1 MRTIQ
6 SSKIKDECIKLIL
19 KANVCVDKKTLDK
32 IMIQKEKETG
42 LAKEILTQIIENDN
56 LAQKENIP
64 LCQDTGIAIFF
75 LEIGQD
81 VHIEGNL
88 HDAINEAVKIAYTE
102 GYFRKSVV
110 KHPLDRINT
119 NDNTKAIIHTNI
131 VSGDKLKITF
141 APKGAGSENMSQ
153 IRMLVPSD
161 GIEGVKKFVIDT
173 IKKAGGKPCPP
184 IIVGVGI
191 GGNFEKCALLAKE
204 AILRDIDDTSAD
216 PINASLE
223 RELLE
228 EINKLNIG
236 PMGLGGKT
244 TALAVKVNSYPCHIA
259 SLPVAVNIQCHAARH
274 EVIIL

>member
-42 LAKEILTQIIENDN
+42 LAREILTQIIENDN

-88 HDAINEAVKIAYTE
+88 NDAINEAVKIAYTE

-131 VSGDKLKITF
+131 VSGDKMKITF

-153 IRMLVPSD
+153 IKMLVPSD

-173 IKKAGGKPCPP
+173 VKKAGGKPCPP

-204 AILRDIDDTSAD
+204 AVLRDIDDISAD

-223 RELLE
+223 KELLE

>member
-1 MRTIQ
+1 MRIIQ

-19 KANVCVDKKTLDK
+19 KANVCVDKKTLNK
-32 IMIQKEKETG
+32 LNIQKNEENG
-42 LAKEILTQIIENDN
+42 LAKEILTQIIENDI

-81 VHIEGNL
+81 IHIEGNL
-88 HDAINEAVKIAYTE
+88 NDAINEAVKIAYTE

-131 VSGDKLKITF
+131 VPGDKIKITF

-153 IRMLVPSD
+153 IKMLVPSD
-161 GIEGVKKFVIDT
+161 GIEGVKKFVIET

-184 IIVGVGI
+184 IIVGIGI

-204 AILRDIDDTSAD
+204 AILRDIDDTSTD

-223 RELLE
+223 KELLE

-274 EVIIL
+274 EVIII

>member
-1 MRTIQ
+1 MRIIQ

-19 KANVCVDKKTLDK
+19 KANVCVDKKTFNKLN
-32 IMIQKEKETG
+32 IQKNKENG
-42 LAKEILTQIIENDN
+42 LAKEILTQIIENDI

-81 VHIEGNL
+81 IHIEGNL
-88 HDAINEAVKIAYTE
+88 NDAINEAVKIAYTE

-131 VSGDKLKITF
+131 VPGDKIKITF

-153 IRMLVPSD
+153 IKMLVPSE
-161 GIEGVKKFVIDT
+161 GIEGVKKFVIET

-184 IIVGVGI
+184 IIVGIGI

-204 AILRDIDDTSAD
+204 AILRDIDDTSTD

-223 RELLE
+223 KELLE

-274 EVIIL
+274 EVIII

>member
-1 MRTIQ
+1 MRIIQ

-19 KANVCVDKKTLDK
+19 KANVCVDKKTFNKLN
-32 IMIQKEKETG
+32 IQKNEENG
-42 LAKEILTQIIENDN
+42 IAKEILTQIIENDI

-81 VHIEGNL
+81 IHIEGNL
-88 HDAINEAVKIAYTE
+88 NDAINEAVKIAYTE

-131 VSGDKLKITF
+131 VPGDKIKITF

-153 IRMLVPSD
+153 IKMLVPSD
-161 GIEGVKKFVIDT
+161 GIEGVKKFVIET

-184 IIVGVGI
+184 IIVGIGI

-204 AILRDIDDTSAD
+204 AILRDIDDTSTD

-223 RELLE
+223 KELLE

-244 TALAVKVNSYPCHIA
+244 TVLAVKVNSYPCHIA

-274 EVIIL
+274 EVIII

>member
-1 MRTIQ
+1 MRIIQ

-19 KANVCVDKKTLDK
+19 KANVCVDKKTFNKLN
-32 IMIQKEKETG
+32 IQKNEENG
-42 LAKEILTQIIENDN
+42 LAKEILTQIIENDI

-81 VHIEGNL
+81 IHIEGNL
-88 HDAINEAVKIAYTE
+88 NDAINEAVKIAYTE

-131 VSGDKLKITF
+131 VPGDKIKITF

-153 IRMLVPSD
+153 IKMLVPSD
-161 GIEGVKKFVIDT
+161 GIEGVKKFVIET

-184 IIVGVGI
+184 IIVGIGI

-204 AILRDIDDTSAD
+204 AILRDIDDTSTD

-223 RELLE
+223 KELLE

-274 EVIIL
+274 EVIII

>member
-88 HDAINEAVKIAYTE
+88 NDAINEAVKIAYTE

-131 VSGDKLKITF
+131 VSGDKMKITF

-153 IRMLVPSD
+153 IKMLVPSD
-161 GIEGVKKFVIDT
+161 GIEGVKRFVIDT
-173 IKKAGGKPCPP
+173 VKKAGGKPCPP

>member
-88 HDAINEAVKIAYTE
+88 NDAINEAVKIAYTE

-110 KHPLDRINT
+110 
-119 NDNTKAIIHTNI
+119 
-131 VSGDKLKITF
+131 
-141 APKGAGSENMSQ
+141 
-153 IRMLVPSD
+153 
-161 GIEGVKKFVIDT
+161 
-173 IKKAGGKPCPP
+173 
-184 IIVGVGI
+184 
-191 GGNFEKCALLAKE
+191 
-204 AILRDIDDTSAD
+204 
-216 PINASLE
+216 
-223 RELLE
+223 
-228 EINKLNIG
+228 
-236 PMGLGGKT
+236 
-244 TALAVKVNSYPCHIA
+244 
-259 SLPVAVNIQCHAARH
+259 
-274 EVIIL
+274 

>member
-88 HDAINEAVKIAYTE
+88 NDAINEAVKIAYTE

-131 VSGDKLKITF
+131 VSGDKMKITF

-153 IRMLVPSD
+153 IKMLVPSD
-161 GIEGVKKFVIDT
+161 GIEGVKRFVIDT
-173 IKKAGGKPCPP
+173 VKKAGGKSCPP

>member
-1 MRTIQ
+1 MRIIQ

-19 KANVCVDKKTLDK
+19 KANVCVDKKTFNKLN
-32 IMIQKEKETG
+32 IQKNKENG
-42 LAKEILTQIIENDN
+42 LAKEILTQIIENDI

-81 VHIEGNL
+81 IHIEENL
-88 HDAINEAVKIAYTE
+88 NDAINEAVKIAYTE

-131 VSGDKLKITF
+131 VPGDKIKITF

-153 IRMLVPSD
+153 IKMLVPSD
-161 GIEGVKKFVIDT
+161 GIEGVKKFVIET

-184 IIVGVGI
+184 IIVGIGI

-204 AILRDIDDTSAD
+204 AILRDIDDTSTD

-223 RELLE
+223 KELLE

-274 EVIIL
+274 EVIII